1 MKKTISKIL
10 VIDDEESFRETIRLC
25 LEDKSFNIITASSG
39 EEGISLFEKER
50 PDIVITDLKMPK
62 MNGLDVLTH
71 IKSLDKNVPIIML
84 TAFDDVPYT
93 IEAMKIGAYD
103 FVSKPIK
110 VDALKSL
117 IARALS
123 NRASENGR
131 DIDIT
136 NVALD
141 HSYETGLIGKT
152 AVMRELIKQIG
163 PISTNRTNILIE
175 GENGTGKEV
184 LAHLIHSSGIT
195 KNQPF
200 IGVNCT
206 ALSSSLLESELF
218 GHDKGSFTGAIKTKR
233 GKFELAGEGTLFL
246 DEISEMPLEMQV
258 KMLRVL
264 QEKEFERVGGE
275 ESIPFKARV
284 IAATN
289 QNLFRLVTEKKF
301 RRDLYYRLKV
311 VHLRVPPLRKRKE
324 DIPALV
330 VHLLGKINRELN
342 KNVIKI
348 PYETMELLK
357 ENYWDGNVRELE
369 NTLRRAAVL
378 AKGESIE
385 KENVSLPNYIDD
397 EPIESNMTTLAEAQ
411 RKYIEFVLN
420 QVNWNKHK
428 ACEILAITKPTL
440 LKKIKEYNLH
450 PANHN

>member
-110 VDALKSL
+110 ADALKSL

-200 IGVNCT
+200 IGINCT

-385 KENVSLPNYIDD
+385 KEYVLLPNYIDD

>member
-10 VIDDEESFRETIRLC
+10 VIDDEESFRQTIRLC

-110 VDALKSL
+110 ADALKSL

-136 NVALD
+136 NVALV

-184 LAHLIHSSGIT
+184 LARLIHSSGIT

-289 QNLFRLVTEKKF
+289 QNLFRLVKENNF
-301 RRDLYYRLKV
+301 RRDLYHRLKV

-378 AKGESIE
+378 AKGERIE
-385 KENVSLPNYIDD
+385 KENVLLPNYIDD

-450 PANHN
+450 TANPN

>member
-10 VIDDEESFRETIRLC
+10 VIDDEESFRQTIRLC
-25 LEDKSFNIITASSG
+25 LEDKSFNIITASSS

-71 IKSLDKNVPIIML
+71 IKSLDSNVPIIML
-84 TAFDDVPYT
+84 TAFDDVPNT

-110 VDALKSL
+110 ADALKSL

-136 NVALD
+136 NVALV

-184 LAHLIHSSGIT
+184 LARLIHSSGIT

-200 IGVNCT
+200 IGINCT

-289 QNLFRLVTEKKF
+289 QNLFRLVKEKKF
-301 RRDLYYRLKV
+301 RRDLYHRLKV

-385 KENVSLPNYIDD
+385 KENVLLPNYIDD

-450 PANHN
+450 TAVHN

>member
-25 LEDKSFNIITASSG
+25 LEDKSFNIITASSS

-200 IGVNCT
+200 IGINCT

>member
-1 MKKTISKIL
+1 MSKIL

-200 IGVNCT
+200 IGINCT

-378 AKGESIE
+378 AKGERIE
-385 KENVSLPNYIDD
+385 KENVLLPNYIDD

>member
-50 PDIVITDLKMPK
+50 PDIVITDLKMHK

-71 IKSLDKNVPIIML
+71 IKSLDSNVPIIML

-136 NVALD
+136 NVALV

-200 IGVNCT
+200 IGINCT

-324 DIPALV
+324 DIPALA

-385 KENVSLPNYIDD
+385 KEYVLLPNYIDD

>member
-10 VIDDEESFRETIRLC
+10 VIDDEESFHQTIRLC

-110 VDALKSL
+110 ADALKSL

-136 NVALD
+136 NVALV

-184 LAHLIHSSGIT
+184 LARLIHSSGIT

-289 QNLFRLVTEKKF
+289 QNLFRLVKENNF
-301 RRDLYYRLKV
+301 RRDLYHRLKV

-378 AKGESIE
+378 AKGERIE
-385 KENVSLPNYIDD
+385 KENVLLPNYIDD

-450 PANHN
+450 TANPN

>member
-200 IGVNCT
+200 IGINCT

-385 KENVSLPNYIDD
+385 KEYVLLPNYIDD

>member
-200 IGVNCT
+200 IGINCT

>member
-200 IGVNCT
+200 IGINCT

-385 KENVSLPNYIDD
+385 KEYVLLPNYIDD
-397 EPIESNMTTLAEAQ
+397 EPIESNMTTLAEVQ